1 MERNINNKDFE
12 QFIKKNAD
20 QYRMYPS
27 EKVWKGVYSALHT
40 RRRWYGIG
48 LGLLLL
54 SAVAV
59 TWVMTNTPSTKQL
72 SKANQSSASKL
83 INTTQKISPDEF
95 ISSTIQHNN
104 QKEILLPKE
113 TESNSVSFPEL
124 ANNSMDNSS
133 PVTLTVEPDI
143 AANSPAISKTNTI
156 QEKPLSVKPLEIVI
170 SDQATDNE
178 SDLNNIV
185 TQKTSDSYIPQ
196 PTTAHKDKY
205 PLTIESVLNTY
216 KAGGA
221 NSKGKTSLQ
230 FFFTPTVSY
239 RKLSENKSV
248 VRNTSTTSIA
258 GSPSSFTSLYGIN
271 NVVTHKPDMGI
282 EFGLTAGYPL
292 SKNFKLI
299 GGLQFNI
306 SRYGIKAYTTYGEI
320 ATVALDRGSDSI
332 ATWSNYRN
340 FSGSNTNWLQN
351 YYFSVSAPIGAEYRL
366 FNGNKTQFGVSAT
379 LQPSYMLG
387 DRAYLITTDYK
398 NYVEIPWLIRR
409 WNLNTS
415 IETFVGYTTGKITWH
430 VGPQVRYQVFS
441 SFQNKY
447 PVKENLF
454 DFGLKVGIMLNK

>member
-1 MERNINNKDFE
+1 MERNIHNRDFE
-12 QFIKKNAD
+12 QYVKKNAD

-27 EKVWKGVYSALHT
+27 ERVWKGIYSSLHT

-59 TWVMTNTPSTKQL
+59 TWVMVNSSSPKEQTNIVQNSIPKQIKAEQQITPEQ
-72 SKANQSSASKL
+72 
-83 INTTQKISPDEF
+83 F

-104 QKEILLPKE
+104 QKEDLFSKE
-113 TESNSVSFPEL
+113 TESNPEL
-124 ANNSMDNSS
+124 SSGVVNTTIDNTTEQVSPYSNNGTDNPVITKPNTNTGIISEK
-133 PVTLTVEPDI
+133 PVTTELVDI
-143 AANSPAISKTNTI
+143 S
-156 QEKPLSVKPLEIVI
+156 I
-170 SDQATDNE
+170 SDQETDNE
-178 SDLNNIV
+178 ANLNTFITKKSQNNFIPSA
-185 TQKTSDSYIPQ
+185 TS
-196 PTTAHKDKY
+196 HKDKY
-205 PLTIESVLNTY
+205 PLTIESVLNAY
-216 KAGGA
+216 KPGQLNRKDKFA
-221 NSKGKTSLQ
+221 LQ

-248 VRNTSTTSIA
+248 QNASIA
-258 GSPSSFTSLYGIN
+258 NNPSSFASLYGIN
-271 NVVTHKPDMGI
+271 NVVTHKPDMGV
-282 EFGLTAGYPL
+282 EFGLTAGFPVA
-292 SKNFKLI
+292 KNLKLI

-306 SRYGIKAYTTYGEI
+306 SRYGIKAYSTYGEI
-320 ATVALDRGSDSI
+320 ATVALNRGFDSV
-332 ATWSNYRN
+332 ATWTNYRN

-351 YYFSVSAPIGAEYRL
+351 YYFSVSAPIGAEYKL

-379 LQPSYMLG
+379 LQPSYILG

-415 IETFVGYTTGKITWH
+415 IETFVAYSTGRIKWQ

-441 SFQNKY
+441 SFQKKY

>member
-1 MERNINNKDFE
+1 MERHINNKDFE
-12 QFIKKNAD
+12 QFVKKNAD

-27 EKVWKGVYSALHT
+27 EKVWKGIYSALHT

-59 TWVMTNTPSTKQL
+59 TWVMMNSSSSSKQSTNIVL
-72 SKANQSSASKL
+72 NSASPKP
-83 INTTQKISPDEF
+83 NSTQTVSPEQF

-104 QKEILLPKE
+104 PKE
-113 TESNSVSFPEL
+113 FSVAKENTATPLITQLTNEPVENLGTTAVDIPEKII
-124 ANNSMDNSS
+124 N
-133 PVTLTVEPDI
+133 LTPE
-143 AANSPAISKTNTI
+143 KTNLTEEEQASLNPI
-156 QEKPLSVKPLEIVI
+156 DIMI
-170 SDQATDNE
+170 NDQATDNE
-178 SDLNNIV
+178 FDLNNNSINIL
-185 TQKTSDSYIPQ
+185 TRKSLNNFSSQAIGQ
-196 PTTAHKDKY
+196 KDKY
-205 PLTIESVLNTY
+205 PLTIESVLNSY
-216 KAGGA
+216 KPITA
-221 NSKGKTSLQ
+221 NKKQKLSWQ
-230 FFFTPTVSY
+230 FSFTPTVSY

-248 VRNTSTTSIA
+248 SNASITNNGTSFA
-258 GSPSSFTSLYGIN
+258 SLYGIN
-271 NVVTHKPDMGI
+271 SVVTHKPDMGI

-292 SKNFKLI
+292 DKNLKIL

-320 ATVALDRGSDSI
+320 ATVALNSGSV
-332 ATWSNYRN
+332 ATWTNYRN

-351 YYFSVSAPIGAEYRL
+351 YYFSVSAPIGAEYKL
-366 FNGNKTQFGVSAT
+366 FNTGSTQFGVSAT
-379 LQPSYMLG
+379 LQPSYILG

-415 IETFVGYTTGKITWH
+415 IETFVGYSTGRIKWQ

-441 SFQNKY
+441 SFQRKY

-454 DFGLKVGIMLNK
+454 DFGLKIGIMLNK

>member
-1 MERNINNKDFE
+1 MERNIHNKDFE
-12 QFIKKNAD
+12 QFVKKNAD

-27 EKVWKGVYSALHT
+27 EKVWKGIYSALHT

-54 SAVAV
+54 CTVAV
-59 TWVMTNTPSTKQL
+59 TWVMMNNSSSAK
-72 SKANQSSASKL
+72 QSSNISL
-83 INTTQKISPDEF
+83 NSTTKESAPIQKVSPEQF

-104 QKEILLPKE
+104 QKEILLPKK
-113 TESNSVSFPEL
+113 SKSKPADLSEL
-124 ANNSMDNSS
+124 ASNQIDNSS
-133 PVTLTVEPDI
+133 ITDNPATPVVVNNVSN
-143 AANSPAISKTNTI
+143 NSFVSKTNLI
-156 QEKPLSVKPLEIVI
+156 REKSTSTEPINIAI

-178 SDLNNIV
+178 SDLNG
-185 TQKTSDSYIPQ
+185 TAAKKTSGNYIPQ
-196 PTTAHKDKY
+196 SIRHKDKY

-216 KAGGA
+216 KANGTNKKERIG
-221 NSKGKTSLQ
+221 LQ

-248 VRNTSTTSIA
+248 SSSAIA
-258 GSPSSFTSLYGIN
+258 NNPSSFASLYGIN

-292 SKNFKLI
+292 AKNLKLI

-320 ATVALDRGSDSI
+320 ATVALNRGFDSI
-332 ATWSNYRN
+332 ATWTNYRN

-351 YYFSVSAPIGAEYRL
+351 YYFSVSAPIGAEYKL
-366 FNGNKTQFGVSAT
+366 FNGGNTQFGVSAT
-379 LQPSYMLG
+379 LQPSYILG

-398 NYVEIPWLIRR
+398 NYVEIPRLIRR

-415 IETFVGYTTGKITWH
+415 IETFVSYSTGRIKWQ
-430 VGPQVRYQVFS
+430 VGPQVRYQIFS